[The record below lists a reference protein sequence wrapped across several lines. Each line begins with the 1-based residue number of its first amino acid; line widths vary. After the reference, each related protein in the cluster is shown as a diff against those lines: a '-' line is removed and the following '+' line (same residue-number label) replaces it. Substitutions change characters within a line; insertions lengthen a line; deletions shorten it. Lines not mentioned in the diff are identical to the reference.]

1 MMASGGLRFKYSI
14 KDLKFD
20 VEKMKKKKNPQEL
33 VDSINCKLTRLANWK
48 DVLSKEDEDQ
58 PDPFI
63 ESAEWGQNIKLKY
76 QSLKALKSD
85 PKKALDTQYDKRKT
99 FIKIIDQWSD
109 RLKRSFKFIYQSQRP
124 PEDFMTPILKSKWR
138 NEVLN
143 TSKIFSQVAF
153 LDLKGPDFV
162 LGEPSPLFD
171 ENRYLLW
178 ESDYPAEV
186 AMFEMLAWL
195 KDSDPIIFPGL
206 LDSISHHTYS
216 RGLISERVLSDFWV
230 GLSAF
235 LNTHEI
241 DVSTSSSSLNAT
253 DILNFVA
260 AIKNP
265 QNAAVSQENKD
276 HTDIFIDS
284 LHSLNQL
291 TRELSSDLTKPVKEM
306 YRVLTDII

>member
-1 MMASGGLRFKYSI
+1 MASGGLRFKYSI

-63 ESAEWGQNIKLKY
+63 ESAEWGENVKLKY

-195 KDSDPIIFPGL
+195 KDSDPITFPGL
-206 LDSISHHTYS
+206 LNSISQHTYS
-216 RGLISERVLSDFWV
+216 RGLISERVLSDFWA
-230 GLSAF
+230 GLSDF
-235 LNTHEI
+235 LNNHET
-241 DVSTSSSSLNAT
+241 DLGSSSSSSLLNAT
-253 DILNFVA
+253 DIFNLV
-260 AIKNP
+260 AIKSP
-265 QNAAVSQENKD
+265 QNAVSQENKD
-276 HTDIFIDS
+276 HTDIFIES
-284 LHSLNQL
+284 LDSLNQL
-291 TRELSSDLTKPVKEM
+291 TRELSSDLAKPVKEM
-306 YRVLTDII
+306 YRVVIDII